1 MKTKVLEILNE
12 IRSEFD
18 FSMSDN
24 FFEEGMLDSFDI
36 VNFVAMLDEEFII
49 SIEGIEILPQN
60 FSSLNSICKLLSK
73 YGIQ

>member
-36 VNFVAMLDEEFII
+36 VNLVAMLDEEFNI